1 MTGLFLIAAA
11 HLVGICTNGCSA
23 VYFGE
28 EGCGA
33 FVPHG
38 LSELRIAEGM
48 PDAERREA
56 LAGVKTLVVEEWMTA
71 VPDGLFSGLDAL
83 ESVAIGKN
91 VVRLGARA
99 FADCPRLNCVVFR
112 GRSAVES
119 ADDTFAG
126 TGPRLTAVY
135 PSGAS
140 LSARNDARVL
150 RPQRMWK
157 YMTALDYTSGDNP
170 SEGSLFV
177 SENHCLYRK
186 TSENAAQIIRLLSLD
201 DPAVIPSTVDGL
213 EVVDVSDS
221 AIPSNSDAAGVV
233 IYSGR
238 LARLG
243 VRDRPGIK
251 MCLVRGSVP
260 QSFYPDAKTRV
271 YATGSAPAWRGV
283 TCVPDWVDYETLK
296 SLTNGIP
303 DVDGY
308 QYLPRNGEASIL
320 GRANRSHPQGREI
333 VLPSSLGGLPVTELA
348 PGLLSGCRDVEKIV
362 LPPALRTIPEG
373 LCFGCPNLRCVV
385 VGTNVVSVGRFAF
398 VACPKLDRPVFVPSV
413 AVAEWAFDEPVRE
426 LPSGHVLLRPPD

>member
-1 MTGLFLIAAA
+1 MTGLILIAAA
-11 HLVGICTNGCSA
+11 HLVGIGTNDCSA

-33 FVPHG
+33 FVPYG

-48 PDAERREA
+48 SDAERRES
-56 LAGVKTLVVEEWMTA
+56 LAGVKTIVVEDWVTA
-71 VPDGLFSGLDAL
+71 VPDGLFSGIDSL
-83 ESVAIGKN
+83 ESVTIGKT

-112 GRSAVES
+112 CRGAVES
-119 ADDTFAG
+119 ADDAFDGA
-126 TGPRLTAVY
+126 GPRLTAVY

-140 LSARNDARVL
+140 VSARNDARVL
-150 RPQRMWK
+150 RPKRLWQ
-157 YMTALDYTSGDNP
+157 YMTALDYTSGDNS
-170 SEGSLFV
+170 SEGRLFV
-177 SENHCLYRK
+177 SENLCLYRK
-186 TSENAAQIIRLLSLD
+186 ASANAAQIVRLLSLD

-213 EVVDVSDS
+213 EVVDVGDS
-221 AIPSNSDAAGVV
+221 AIPSNSDAEGVV
-233 IYSGR
+233 IDSGR
-238 LARLG
+238 FARFG
-243 VRDRPGIK
+243 VRNRPDIK
-251 MCLVRGSVP
+251 MCLIRGSVP
-260 QSFYPDAKTRV
+260 QSFYPGAKMRV

-303 DVDGY
+303 VVDGY
-308 QYLPRNGEASIL
+308 QYLPRNGGASIL
-320 GRANRSHPQGREI
+320 GRANRSHPQGREV

-398 VACPKLDRPVFVPSV
+398 VACPKLDRPVFAPTVEVS
-413 AVAEWAFDEPVRE
+413 EWAFDESVRK
-426 LPSGHVLLRPPD
+426 LPGGRVLLQPPD